1 MRPTIPATEPFAPA
15 NHSTCTAAA
24 PPLLVHDP
32 TAQRDHVHQN
42 GMRKVVAVAWA
53 AVLVAGCG
61 AVDGSETALPE
72 PDFAPSIV
80 LDADGDTITASDP
93 AGDEVEPDAC
103 QGDVGMIRNTGGS
116 AGRWVGTGGFDTGI
130 LDPDDAVTLVFRD
143 AGTVEWRA
151 APTAP
156 GGNGDDRDEGSED
169 GEPSGPVVLTL
180 SVREC

>member
-1 MRPTIPATEPFAPA
+1 MHA
-15 NHSTCTAAA
+15 
-24 PPLLVHDP
+24 V

-61 AVDGSETALPE
+61 AVNGSETALPE
-72 PDFAPSIV
+72 PDSAPSIV
-80 LDADGDTITASDP
+80 LDADGDAITPSDP

-103 QGDVGMIRNTGGS
+103 QGDVGMIRNTGG
-116 AGRWVGTGGFDTGI
+116 APGRWVAPGGSDDAGI

-143 AGTVEWRA
+143 AGSIEWRV

-156 GGNGDDRDEGSED
+156 GGEGDDRDEGSED